1 MNLYQI
7 HKEFEYFGKF
17 ASKSDNLVF
26 PPKIFKFLGREKFF
40 QSQVGREEKSLGTYA
55 LYNTFFLLF
64 QIEKSKSISNN
75 IY

>member
-26 PPKIFKFLGREKFF
+26 PRKIFKFLGREKFF
-40 QSQVGREEKSLGTYA
+40 HYKWVAKKKFWEPTL
-55 LYNTFFLLF
+55 
-64 QIEKSKSISNN
+64 
-75 IY
+75 